1 MSDSAGKQI
10 TSEQAAP
17 VNTPSVSAEM
27 GPALAGP
34 QADMLALQGDAGNG
48 AVAAALNGG
57 NGRSLDSQTRAFME
71 SRFGRSFNQVRVHT
85 GETAVRASSAL
96 QADAFAYGQN
106 IWFNRGLYNPGTDAG
121 RYLLAHEL
129 AHTLQQ
135 RGGALTPQTSPSVGA
150 LHHAAESNAEQAA
163 AAVMSNGRL
172 PALSRSRPII
182 RRRETQTQPK
192 VTPVQGQANQ
202 YIVELKEG
210 GQDKKY
216 RVTRKITLG
225 ETKTVPKNPLS
236 ATGGIDFNNVW
247 LEIEW
252 CKGDNKG
259 KVKIGAN
266 LPKQL
271 QNVLKNTG
279 EAILK
284 GENVNVDA
292 LLKGVDITPFVSVS
306 VTQSG
311 SFQID
316 AKSEVTV
323 DPTTGEVTR
332 GGGSAEVKVP
342 GATIKGSVTGGKVP
356 GTNQQDVRG
365 MLEIII
371 PLPGQG
377 SVPKVECP
385 TKRIQVGPVVT
396 YVCEEEMPAF
406 PVTISLPITRT
417 KSVYLYYHYAEPE
430 LETDADMPGKKLNDE
445 NLPELVSLLRD
456 EWQVSRIVG
465 YASPEGPME
474 QQRPGGFMGNIELS
488 KKRAQVA
495 KELIEEK
502 CKPSLLDMRQR
513 PSCFT
518 SNFTME
524 GGNELYSP
532 EKDQSGKNKDAE
544 SAVTGFLSKDNQA
557 SEARHRTP
565 ELEKQLEAQSGSPQ
579 KQAELVYPL
588 LRRAEIT
595 LTRTKEET
603 TQIMMDPSWRP
614 LDSCPSEVERAVEDF
629 VKKAPK

>member
-1 MSDSAGKQI
+1 M
-10 TSEQAAP
+10 
-17 VNTPSVSAEM
+17 
-27 GPALAGP
+27 LAGP
-34 QADMLALQGDAGNG
+34 QADMLALQGDAGND
-48 AVAAALNGG
+48 AVTAALHGG

-71 SRFGRSFNQVRVHT
+71 SRFGRSLNQVRVHT
-85 GETAVRASSAL
+85 GETAVRANRAL
-96 QADAFAYGQN
+96 QSDAFAYGQN
-106 IWFNRGLYNPGTDAG
+106 IWFNRGRYNPGTDAG
-121 RYLLAHEL
+121 RFLLAHEL

-135 RGGALTPQTSPSVGA
+135 RGSAPTPQTSPAVGA
-150 LHHAAESNAEQAA
+150 RRNPAESNAEAVA
-163 AAVMSNGRL
+163 AAVMMGNGRL
-172 PALSRSRPII
+172 PAIAPSQPVI

-192 VTPVQGQANQ
+192 VTAVQGQPNQ
-202 YIVELKEG
+202 YIVEMKQG

-225 ETKTVPKNPLS
+225 ETKTIPQKAVGVS
-236 ATGGIDFNNVW
+236 GGIDFKNVW

-252 CKGDNKG
+252 CKGNNQG
-259 KVKIGAN
+259 KIKIGAN

-284 GENVNVDA
+284 GENVNVDT
-292 LLKGVDITPFVSVS
+292 LLKGVDITPFVSLS

-311 SFQID
+311 KFQIN
-316 AKSEVTV
+316 AQSEVTV

-332 GGGSAEVKVP
+332 GGGSAEVKTP
-342 GATIKGSVTGGKVP
+342 GGTLKGSVTGGQVP
-356 GTNQQDVRG
+356 GTNQQDIRA
-365 MLEIII
+365 MLEFII

-377 SVPKVECP
+377 SVPKVKCP
-385 TKRIQVGPVVT
+385 TKRIEIGPQIT

-406 PVTISLPITRT
+406 PVTLSLPITRT
-417 KSVYLYYHYAEPE
+417 KSVYLYYHYAKPE
-430 LETDADMPGKKLNDE
+430 LETDADMPGKALNDE
-445 NLPELVSLLRD
+445 NLPKLESLLRD

-488 KKRAQVA
+488 KKRAQAA

-513 PSCFT
+513 PPCFT
-518 SNFTME
+518 TNFTLE

-532 EKDQSGKNKDAE
+532 EKDQSGKDKDAA
-544 SAVTGFLSKDNQA
+544 SAVTGFLSKD
-557 SEARHRTP
+557 SEAREAPHRTP
-565 ELEKQLEAQSGSPQ
+565 ELEKKLQAQSGSPQ

-595 LTRTKEET
+595 LTRTKVET
-603 TQIMMDPSWRP
+603 TQIMMDPSWRT
-614 LDSCPSEVERAVEDF
+614 LDSCPSEVKRAVEEF
-629 VKKAPK
+629 VKKAPE

>member
-1 MSDSAGKQI
+1 MSDSAGKQ
-10 TSEQAAP
+10 TTAEQAAP
-17 VNTPSVSAEM
+17 VNTPSISGEM

-71 SRFGRSFNQVRVHT
+71 SRFGHSFNQVRVHT
-85 GETAVRASSAL
+85 GETAARANRAL

-135 RGGALTPQTSPSVGA
+135 RGGVPTPQTSPAVGTM
-150 LHHAAESNAEQAA
+150 HNPTESNADLAA
-163 AAVMSNGRL
+163 GAVMGNGRL
-172 PALSRSRPII
+172 PAIARSQPII
-182 RRRETQTQPK
+182 RRQPAQAQPK
-192 VTPVQGQANQ
+192 VTPVQDQANQ

-210 GQDKKY
+210 GRDKKY

-225 ETKTVPKNPLS
+225 RTETVPKSPIS
-236 ATGGIDFNNVW
+236 GGGGIDFNNVW
-247 LEIEW
+247 LELEW
-252 CKGDNKG
+252 CKGDNQG
-259 KVKIGAN
+259 KIKIGAN
-266 LPKQL
+266 LPKQI

-279 EAILK
+279 TAILQ
-284 GENVNVDA
+284 GENVDVDT

-316 AKSEVTV
+316 AKGEVTV
-323 DPTTGEVTR
+323 DPKTGEVTR
-332 GGGSAEVKVP
+332 GGGSAEIKVP

-356 GTNQQDVRG
+356 DTNQQDVRG
-365 MLEIII
+365 MLELII

-377 SVPKVECP
+377 SVPKVKCP
-385 TKRIQVGPVVT
+385 TERIKIGPQVT
-396 YVCEEEMPAF
+396 YECEEEIPAF

-417 KSVYLYYHYAEPE
+417 KSVYLYYHYAKPE
-430 LETDADMPGKKLNDE
+430 LETDTDMPGKTLNDE
-445 NLPELVSLLRD
+445 NLPELESLLRD

-488 KKRAQVA
+488 KKRAQAA

-502 CKPSLLDMRQR
+502 CKPSLLDMRKR
-513 PSCFT
+513 PPCFT
-518 SNFTME
+518 NDFISCEMVNV
-524 GGNELYSP
+524 S
-532 EKDQSGKNKDAE
+532 DS
-544 SAVTGFLSKDNQA
+544 VTARFNPINSK
-557 SEARHRTP
+557 
-565 ELEKQLEAQSGSPQ
+565 K
-579 KQAELVYPL
+579 
-588 LRRAEIT
+588 
-595 LTRTKEET
+595 
-603 TQIMMDPSWRP
+603 
-614 LDSCPSEVERAVEDF
+614 
-629 VKKAPK
+629 